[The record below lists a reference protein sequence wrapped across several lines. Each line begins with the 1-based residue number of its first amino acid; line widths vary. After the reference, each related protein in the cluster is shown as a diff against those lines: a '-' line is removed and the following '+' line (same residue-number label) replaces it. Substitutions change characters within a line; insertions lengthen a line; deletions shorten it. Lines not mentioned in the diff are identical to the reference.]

1 MLSFVTN
8 NMNYLKL
15 FAIFTYILFITTILA
30 YWKSKTLRDIIS
42 TIIAFVLLL
51 LLLLISHLP
60 LNL

>member
-1 MLSFVTN
+1 
-8 NMNYLKL
+8 MNYLKL